1 MFETIK
7 GIIGDIAA
15 GAMKDQRI
23 LLSQEQLITLDLKLR
38 LTATHSRPGV
48 IECLSPTQLAES
60 LSFTEP

>member
-38 LTATHSRPGV
+38 LTATHSRPV
-48 IECLSPTQLAES
+48 
-60 LSFTEP
+60 